1 MTCGIDSEISK
12 SWHSHSPKPVT
23 VEVREIEAKKT
34 PSHSFDEI
42 KKILKS

>member
-1 MTCGIDSEISK
+1 MLEEEELMLVQRA
-12 SWHSHSPKPVT
+12 VT